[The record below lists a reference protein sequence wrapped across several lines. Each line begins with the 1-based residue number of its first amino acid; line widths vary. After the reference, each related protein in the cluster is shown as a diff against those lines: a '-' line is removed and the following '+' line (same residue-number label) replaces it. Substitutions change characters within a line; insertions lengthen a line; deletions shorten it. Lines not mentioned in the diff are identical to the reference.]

1 MKKILI
7 PILMFAGIVG
17 YLSCQKEHSGD
28 PTPVAAEKTE
38 GIKKGEPIVFSVDG
52 KNAEWAVSPGN
63 AKITA
68 NGNIATIL
76 FAKAGSYLVTAN
88 TGYSVARITV
98 NVTDSSW
105 CTDSTRHCDTTIIDT
120 CRYGNCPPR
129 DTIPHDTIPNDT
141 IPRRDSIYTLHNDQ
155 ILINPVKIDSAGF
168 SGLLIKS
175 STQLSYPCSNNYLLT
190 NLITGGNDTT
200 SSVYY
205 TFKYAGVQVP
215 FSCFGPPIAA
225 KSTKV
230 LFPVHDGT
238 HVFKVVLN
246 GVTYT
251 GSFTKTGSQY
261 SFNWPYTSGVFIS
274 PQTIN

>member
-1 MKKILI
+1 MKKILV
-7 PILMFAGIVG
+7 PILLFASIVG
-17 YLSCQKEHSGD
+17 YLSCQKDHSSD

-38 GIKKGEPIVFSVDG
+38 GIKKGEPVLFKVDG
-52 KNAEWAVSPGN
+52 QNAQWAVSPGN
-63 AKITA
+63 AKITT
-68 NGNIATIL
+68 NGNTATIL

-88 TGYSVARITV
+88 TGYSTARITV

-105 CTDSTRHCDTTIIDT
+105 CNDIRQMCDSTGTDT

-129 DTIPHDTIPNDT
+129 DTIPHDTIPHDT
-141 IPRRDSIYTLHNDQ
+141 IPRRDSIYSLHNDQ
-155 ILINPVKIDSAGF
+155 ILITPVKIDSAGI
-168 SGLLIKS
+168 SGLLIRS
-175 STQLSYPCSNNYLLT
+175 ATQLSYPCSNNYLLT
-190 NLITGGNDTT
+190 NVITGGNDTT
-200 SSVYY
+200 GVYY

-215 FSCFGPPIAA
+215 ATCSGPSAAA
-225 KSTKV
+225 KSTRA

-251 GSFTKTGSQY
+251 GSFTKTGNQY

-274 PQTIN
+274 PKVIN